1 MVAGAERP
9 FEFLT
14 LNLANQFDK
23 EWFVTL
29 FLHAMSDAGTLIDRG
44 ELVWWLQARM
54 AIASDAGMRG
64 LYDRLLDELWPAYEA
79 SCEAALA
86 NDISGI
92 YYEP

>member
-29 FLHAMSDAGTLIDRG
+29 FLHAMSDAGTLIDWKSPG
-44 ELVWWLQARM
+44 LTDTESEATLVVLGRKSECHVH
-54 AIASDAGMRG
+54 IHLSSVDA
-64 LYDRLLDELWPAYEA
+64 LSSWP
-79 SCEAALA
+79 
-86 NDISGI
+86 G
-92 YYEP
+92 